1 VANLLVRTL
10 RSIRKGTVRERLAAR
25 VRVTRKIVLGGFTW
39 IIWSLGTAKW
49 QCRLKSAYLRA
60 QGAQVGGGLFAERGI
75 VIKGAEGL
83 RMGNN
88 VGIGSFSLLTCAGGV
103 IIEDEV
109 NISTGCRVISA
120 NHRVSPVGGAT
131 IRQSGH
137 ILAPVHLKR
146 GCWLATNAI
155 VLPGVTV
162 GEGAV
167 VIAGSLVTKD
177 VPDYAYVGG
186 VPARFFMY
194 REGYKPPP
202 Q

>member
-1 VANLLVRTL
+1 MANLLVRTVH
-10 RSIRKGTVRERLAAR
+10 SIREGNAGERVAAR
-25 VRVTRKIVLGGFTW
+25 LRVMRKVTLGGFSW
-39 IIWSLGTAKW
+39 IIWSLGTARW
-49 QCRLKSAYLRA
+49 QCRLKSVYLRA
-60 QGAQVGGGLFAERGI
+60 QGAQVGTGLFAERWV
-75 VIKGAEGL
+75 VIKGAHAL

-88 VGIGSFSLLTCAGGV
+88 VGIGAFSLITCAGGV
-103 IIEDEV
+103 TIEDEV

-131 IRQSGH
+131 IRKSGH
-137 ILAPVHLKR
+137 IFAPVQLKR

-177 VPDYAYVGG
+177 VPAYAYVGG
-186 VPARFFMY
+186 VPAKFIMY
-194 REGYKPPP
+194 REGYKPP
-202 Q
+202 QQ